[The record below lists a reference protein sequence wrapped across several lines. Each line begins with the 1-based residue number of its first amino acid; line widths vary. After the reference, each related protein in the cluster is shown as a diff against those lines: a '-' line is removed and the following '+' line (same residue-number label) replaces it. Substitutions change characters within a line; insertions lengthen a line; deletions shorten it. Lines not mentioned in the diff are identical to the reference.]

1 MKEKLFCLEKNVVYI
16 IMVAQVP
23 NIAIRIKTTIVIALS
38 TALIVSPSDMKQF
51 QKFEGIVKK
60 S

>member
-1 MKEKLFCLEKNVVYI
+1 MNEGKIFCLEKNVVYI
-16 IMVAQVP
+16 RIVAQVP

-38 TALIVSPSDMKQF
+38 TSVIVPPQIRNSSN
-51 QKFEGIVKK
+51 